1 MKLDYE
7 TRIRKIEESNKDEY
21 KKAMAILNSL
31 KRELSSFSYDGDF
44 SGLSKFIEK
53 ISRIMPKINDKKL
66 DNFNNEIVKLHRNV
80 RELILK
86 RPEYVEKTNPNF
98 LELKHIID
106 NLEGMNISYMYN
118 YIDQYDGNARN
129 LVRYLLFEEK
139 NLSFVKYAMQKYP
152 HFINARD
159 KDNDYIIIEVVD
171 KYIEAIDKYTKDGIL
186 KFNDDLFFYDQ
197 VLENLLA
204 SKKIFYSKEL
214 ELASLKKVQD
224 FLNGLDYSKYNG
236 EVKAKLVFWCN
247 ELKDKL
253 EKIPRKETLSHLSFK
268 TDVTIDFNEGVLSEA
283 RRFNPKVYVG
293 EANNREKIK
302 DEFIITID
310 GERAEEI
317 DDGLS
322 VKKLEN
328 GNYLLG
334 VHICDPTGYLDKNG
348 ILYDEGYKRT
358 TSIYSALGNSP
369 MFPEQYS
376 SNYMSLTQGK
386 RRFATSY
393 YLEITS
399 DGEIILDKCVFKKSV
414 VSVNRKMSYNNFN
427 LLAKSGC
434 EDSRLEDTINNL
446 QEVCNCLGKRV
457 SMDENYRIAHR
468 ETPNVSATNITGS
481 SSGEKIVEL
490 AMFATNTTVANYAAK
505 RGIPFIYRAHELD
518 KEYLAKIDY
527 FDKKFREN
535 PTSENYE
542 VFVNMLRDTYPK
554 SFYTTDSHIG
564 HVGIGVPHYS
574 HVTSPLRRFADV
586 LATEALNLMYFSK
599 NVSDKDVYL
608 LEDRLKEGCRYINER
623 KTAIDYFNSRCGKVK
638 KKTR

>member
-7 TRIRKIEESNKDEY
+7 TRIKKIEENNKDEY
-21 KKAMAILNSL
+21 KKAMGLLNSL
-31 KRELSSFSYDGDF
+31 RNELSGFDYEGDF
-44 SGLSKFIEK
+44 SGLSQFIEK
-53 ISRIMPKINDKKL
+53 ISKIMPKINDSKL
-66 DNFNNEIVKLHRNV
+66 SKFNNEIVKLHREV

-86 RPEYVEKTNPNF
+86 RPESVDKTNPNF
-98 LELKHIID
+98 LELKRIID

-139 NLSFVKYAMQKYP
+139 NLSFIKYAMQKYP

-159 KDNDYIIIEVVD
+159 KDNDYIILEVVD
-171 KYIEAIDKYTKDGIL
+171 KYIEAIDKYTKEGRL
-186 KFNDDLFFYDQ
+186 KFNDDLFFHDQ

-214 ELASLKKVQD
+214 ELASLKKVEE
-224 FLNGLDYSKYNG
+224 FLDGLDYSLYNG
-236 EVKAKLVFWCN
+236 EVKSKLVFWCN

-253 EKIPRKETLSHLSFK
+253 EKIPRKETLEHLSFK

-283 RRFNPKVYVG
+283 RRFSPKVYAA
-293 EANNREKIK
+293 ENSRRDKTR
-302 DEFIITID
+302 DDFIITID
-310 GERAEEI
+310 GEKAQEI

-334 VHICDPTGYLDKNG
+334 VHICDPTGYFGRNS
-348 ILYDEGYKRT
+348 ILYDEAYKRT
-358 TSIYSALGNSP
+358 TSIYSAVGTI
-369 MFPEQYS
+369 MMYPEQYS
-376 SNYMSLTQGK
+376 CNHMSLTQGK
-386 RRFATSY
+386 PRFATSY
-393 YLEITS
+393 YLEITP
-399 DGEIILDKCVFKKSV
+399 DGEILLDRCEFKKTTV
-414 VSVNRKMSYNNFN
+414 GVNRRMSYNNFN

-434 EDSRLEDTINNL
+434 SDPRLEDTIINL
-446 QEVCNCLGKRV
+446 QEVCNCLSKRV

-468 ETPNVSATNITGS
+468 ESSNVSGTNITGN
-481 SSGEKIVEL
+481 SSGEKIVEF
-490 AMFATNTTVANYAAK
+490 AMFATNTTIANYAAS

-518 KEYLAKIDY
+518 REYLAKIDY

-542 VFVNMLRDTYPK
+542 VFVNMLKDTYPK
-554 SFYTTDSHIG
+554 SFYTTDPNIG
-564 HVGIGVPHYS
+564 HVGIGVPHYA

-586 LATEALNLMYFSK
+586 LATEALNIMYFGK
-599 NVSDKDVYL
+599 NVSDKEVYL
-608 LEDRLKEGCRYINER
+608 LEEHLNEGCRYINER

-638 KKTR
+638 KKTK